1 MKGREL
7 KYLIRE
13 AGYTQNDVA
22 EFLKI
27 SRVHAGRL
35 LSDEIEVD
43 EFYQSKILKFIKK
56 DMFHNVSFDTHVS
69 EPENKY
75 NTPPKPTNPRGDN
88 PPTIT
93 LHEHNRILEQKD
105 KLIDQLQDTIASL
118 TELLKATKANP
129 PDPVVQRSGQ
139 KTHTG

>member
-56 DMFHNVSFDTHVS
+56 DMFHNVSFDTHLSERYIHRGIGEPGELYDFGKIEALDKRVS
-69 EPENKY
+69 A
-75 NTPPKPTNPRGDN
+75 
-88 PPTIT
+88 
-93 LHEHNRILEQKD
+93 LEK
-105 KLIDQLQDTIASL
+105 KL
-118 TELLKATKANP
+118 K
-129 PDPVVQRSGQ
+129 
-139 KTHTG
+139 